1 MTVRSQYQLTTVC
14 ILNNNISGNMDIGN
28 LPYILAFIVFL
39 VSDTNNIVSSFV
51 FGLKYVDSFAFL
63 NILDFDNFCYG
74 IWETAKPEAAT

>member
-28 LPYILAFIVFL
+28 LSYILAFIVFL

-74 IWETAKPEAAT
+74 IWETAKPEAGV

>member
-28 LPYILAFIVFL
+28 LSYILAFIVFL
-39 VSDTNNIVSSFV
+39 VSDTNNIVSYFV

-74 IWETAKPEAAT
+74 IWETAKPEAGV

>member
-28 LPYILAFIVFL
+28 LSYILAFIVFL

-74 IWETAKPEAAT
+74 IWETAKPEAVA